1 MKGYGNKAAGLAMLA
16 AAFFGFSCGD
26 KADTTAPTF
35 ELTALTPA
43 KTTAIV
49 CGESADNVIP
59 ITGGQSLNFTFLAT
73 DDRALGQYKID
84 IHDDFDCHGHDG
96 ERTTLPN
103 IWTLL
108 DVVDFSGDRQTISR
122 QLEVPAD
129 VRAGNYHFQISV
141 LDAEGNENQ
150 NAAIYTLQ
158 ILNPNDIVAPSLSF
172 SSSVADMT
180 LSRGSTLRLQG
191 TAADNLAL
199 EGGQLVLSYE
209 SPSDDVVTAQT
220 YQFGVADGSSYTFDL
235 SFVLPNSFVTGE
247 YHFVLRLLDAV
258 GNTVE
263 QEIHVTVS

>member
-1 MKGYGNKAAGLAMLA
+1 MKSYGNKAAAILA

-43 KTTAIV
+43 ATTAMV
-49 CGESADNVIP
+49 CGASENNVIP
-59 ITGGQSLNFTFLAT
+59 ITGGQTLDFTFLAT

-84 IHDDFDCHGHDG
+84 IHDDFDCHGHEG

-108 DVVDFSGDRQTISR
+108 DIVDLSGDRQTISR
-122 QLEVPAD
+122 QLEVPAN

-150 NAAIYTLQ
+150 NSAIHTLK
-158 ILNPNDIVAPSLSF
+158 ILNPNDLLAPTLSF
-172 SSSVADMT
+172 TSSVADMT
-180 LSRGSTLRLQG
+180 LARGATLRLQG

-199 EGGQLVLSYE
+199 EGGQLILRYKT
-209 SPSDDVVTAQT
+209 PSQDVVTAQT
-220 YQFGVADGSSYTFDL
+220 YQFTAADGSSHNFDI
-235 SFVLPNSFVTGE
+235 SFVLPTTFVVGE
-247 YHFVLRLLDAV
+247 YHFIFEFLDAV
-258 GNTVE
+258 GNAAE
-263 QEIHVTVS
+263 QEIHVTVN